1 MNLIDIESLNI
12 KEIED
17 IVSLASQFRSDLGGF
32 NQEPIYEDK
41 KAALLFF
48 EPSTRTK
55 SSFQIA
61 LMNLGASFIDINPD
75 TSSIVKGES
84 VSDTIETLALM
95 GVHLFII
102 RHSEPIISDLA
113 NQYPDLCFVNAG
125 AGAESHPTQALT
137 DLLTIKEFNREI
149 SQMNISIIGHLD
161 HSRVAKSFVELI
173 NKLGCK
179 TLRFSGLPELCTNFI
194 DSDFGKF
201 DPDMDS
207 VIKDSDLVMG
217 LRINTNIS
225 SVQALRSLSDVT
237 DDQNQAVQR
246 LSSGKRINHAADD
259 AAGLAISDKLQ
270 AEIRGTLQAKR
281 NAQDGISMIQVAE
294 GGMQEIS
301 NILVRLRE
309 LSVQSSSD
317 TLGERERQFTD
328 QEFQALSLEVDRISK
343 STQFNGRS
351 LLDGSVD
358 DDLDF
363 QIGNRNDDFN
373 DRISFEPTKA
383 IATLE
388 HLGVDDLSVTEK
400 EDAQEN
406 LAKIDEAIE
415 TISSNRANLGS
426 LQSRLESTVNNLETF
441 QESSMAANSRI
452 RDADVAVES
461 ANLARANILSAANTS
476 ILAQANSSPATALKL
491 VA

>member
-1 MNLIDIESLNI
+1 
-12 KEIED
+12 
-17 IVSLASQFRSDLGGF
+17 
-32 NQEPIYEDK
+32 
-41 KAALLFF
+41 
-48 EPSTRTK
+48 
-55 SSFQIA
+55 
-61 LMNLGASFIDINPD
+61 
-75 TSSIVKGES
+75 
-84 VSDTIETLALM
+84 
-95 GVHLFII
+95 
-102 RHSEPIISDLA
+102 
-113 NQYPDLCFVNAG
+113 
-125 AGAESHPTQALT
+125 
-137 DLLTIKEFNREI
+137 
-149 SQMNISIIGHLD
+149 
-161 HSRVAKSFVELI
+161 
-173 NKLGCK
+173 
-179 TLRFSGLPELCTNFI
+179 
-194 DSDFGKF
+194 
-201 DPDMDS
+201 
-207 VIKDSDLVMG
+207 MG

-237 DDQNQAVQR
+237 DDQNKAVQR

-328 QEFQALSLEVDRISK
+328 LEFQALSLEVDRIAK

-358 DDLDF
+358 DALDF

-388 HLGVDDLSVTEK
+388 HLGVDGLTVTEK
-400 EDAQEN
+400 DDAQEN

>member
-1 MNLIDIESLNI
+1 
-12 KEIED
+12 
-17 IVSLASQFRSDLGGF
+17 
-32 NQEPIYEDK
+32 
-41 KAALLFF
+41 
-48 EPSTRTK
+48 
-55 SSFQIA
+55 
-61 LMNLGASFIDINPD
+61 
-75 TSSIVKGES
+75 
-84 VSDTIETLALM
+84 
-95 GVHLFII
+95 
-102 RHSEPIISDLA
+102 
-113 NQYPDLCFVNAG
+113 
-125 AGAESHPTQALT
+125 
-137 DLLTIKEFNREI
+137 
-149 SQMNISIIGHLD
+149 
-161 HSRVAKSFVELI
+161 
-173 NKLGCK
+173 
-179 TLRFSGLPELCTNFI
+179 
-194 DSDFGKF
+194 
-201 DPDMDS
+201 
-207 VIKDSDLVMG
+207 MG

-237 DDQNQAVQR
+237 DDQNKAVQR

-328 QEFQALSLEVDRISK
+328 LEFQALSLEVDRIAK

-358 DDLDF
+358 DALDF

-388 HLGVDDLSVTEK
+388 HLGVDGLTVTEK
-400 EDAQEN
+400 DDAQEN

-452 RDADVAVES
+452 RDADIAVES
-461 ANLARANILSAANTS
+461 ANLARGDILSAANTS

>member
-1 MNLIDIESLNI
+1 
-12 KEIED
+12 
-17 IVSLASQFRSDLGGF
+17 
-32 NQEPIYEDK
+32 
-41 KAALLFF
+41 
-48 EPSTRTK
+48 
-55 SSFQIA
+55 
-61 LMNLGASFIDINPD
+61 
-75 TSSIVKGES
+75 
-84 VSDTIETLALM
+84 
-95 GVHLFII
+95 
-102 RHSEPIISDLA
+102 
-113 NQYPDLCFVNAG
+113 
-125 AGAESHPTQALT
+125 
-137 DLLTIKEFNREI
+137 
-149 SQMNISIIGHLD
+149 
-161 HSRVAKSFVELI
+161 
-173 NKLGCK
+173 
-179 TLRFSGLPELCTNFI
+179 
-194 DSDFGKF
+194 
-201 DPDMDS
+201 
-207 VIKDSDLVMG
+207 MG

-225 SVQALRSLSDVT
+225 SVQALRSLSEVT
-237 DDQNQAVQR
+237 DDQNKAVQR

-309 LSVQSSSD
+309 LSIQSSSD

-328 QEFQALSLEVDRISK
+328 LEFQALSLEVDRIAK

-358 DDLDF
+358 GKLDF

-383 IATLE
+383 TATLD
-388 HLGVDDLSVTEK
+388 HLGVDGLSITEK
-400 EDAQEN
+400 GDAQEN

-452 RDADVAVES
+452 RDADIAVES

>member
-1 MNLIDIESLNI
+1 
-12 KEIED
+12 
-17 IVSLASQFRSDLGGF
+17 
-32 NQEPIYEDK
+32 
-41 KAALLFF
+41 
-48 EPSTRTK
+48 
-55 SSFQIA
+55 
-61 LMNLGASFIDINPD
+61 
-75 TSSIVKGES
+75 
-84 VSDTIETLALM
+84 
-95 GVHLFII
+95 
-102 RHSEPIISDLA
+102 
-113 NQYPDLCFVNAG
+113 
-125 AGAESHPTQALT
+125 
-137 DLLTIKEFNREI
+137 
-149 SQMNISIIGHLD
+149 
-161 HSRVAKSFVELI
+161 
-173 NKLGCK
+173 
-179 TLRFSGLPELCTNFI
+179 
-194 DSDFGKF
+194 
-201 DPDMDS
+201 
-207 VIKDSDLVMG
+207 MG

-225 SVQALRSLSDVT
+225 SVQAFRSLSDVT

-309 LSVQSSSD
+309 LSVQSSD

-328 QEFQALSLEVDRISK
+328 QEFQALSLEVDRIAK

-351 LLDGSVD
+351 LDGSVD

-383 IATLE
+383 IATLD
-388 HLGVDDLSVTEK
+388 HLGVDGLTVTEK

-461 ANLARANILSAANTS
+461 ANLARANILSAANTFDF
-476 ILAQANSSPATALKL
+476 SSS
-491 VA
+491 

>member
-1 MNLIDIESLNI
+1 
-12 KEIED
+12 
-17 IVSLASQFRSDLGGF
+17 
-32 NQEPIYEDK
+32 
-41 KAALLFF
+41 
-48 EPSTRTK
+48 
-55 SSFQIA
+55 
-61 LMNLGASFIDINPD
+61 
-75 TSSIVKGES
+75 
-84 VSDTIETLALM
+84 
-95 GVHLFII
+95 
-102 RHSEPIISDLA
+102 
-113 NQYPDLCFVNAG
+113 
-125 AGAESHPTQALT
+125 
-137 DLLTIKEFNREI
+137 
-149 SQMNISIIGHLD
+149 
-161 HSRVAKSFVELI
+161 
-173 NKLGCK
+173 
-179 TLRFSGLPELCTNFI
+179 
-194 DSDFGKF
+194 
-201 DPDMDS
+201 
-207 VIKDSDLVMG
+207 MG

-270 AEIRGTLQAKR
+270 AEIRGTLQATR

-328 QEFQALSLEVDRISK
+328 LEFQALSLEVDRIAK

-358 DDLDF
+358 DALEF

-383 IATLE
+383 TATLE
-388 HLGVDDLSVTEK
+388 HLGVDGLTVTEK
-400 EDAQEN
+400 DDAQEN

-452 RDADVAVES
+452 RDADIAVES

>member
-1 MNLIDIESLNI
+1 
-12 KEIED
+12 
-17 IVSLASQFRSDLGGF
+17 
-32 NQEPIYEDK
+32 
-41 KAALLFF
+41 
-48 EPSTRTK
+48 
-55 SSFQIA
+55 
-61 LMNLGASFIDINPD
+61 
-75 TSSIVKGES
+75 
-84 VSDTIETLALM
+84 
-95 GVHLFII
+95 
-102 RHSEPIISDLA
+102 
-113 NQYPDLCFVNAG
+113 
-125 AGAESHPTQALT
+125 
-137 DLLTIKEFNREI
+137 
-149 SQMNISIIGHLD
+149 
-161 HSRVAKSFVELI
+161 
-173 NKLGCK
+173 
-179 TLRFSGLPELCTNFI
+179 
-194 DSDFGKF
+194 
-201 DPDMDS
+201 
-207 VIKDSDLVMG
+207 MG

-237 DDQNQAVQR
+237 DDQNKAVQR

-328 QEFQALSLEVDRISK
+328 LEFQALSLEVDRIAK

-358 DDLDF
+358 DALDF

-383 IATLE
+383 TATLD
-388 HLGVDDLSVTEK
+388 HLGVDGLSITEK
-400 EDAQEN
+400 SDAQEN

-452 RDADVAVES
+452 RDADIAVES

>member
-1 MNLIDIESLNI
+1 
-12 KEIED
+12 
-17 IVSLASQFRSDLGGF
+17 
-32 NQEPIYEDK
+32 
-41 KAALLFF
+41 
-48 EPSTRTK
+48 
-55 SSFQIA
+55 
-61 LMNLGASFIDINPD
+61 
-75 TSSIVKGES
+75 
-84 VSDTIETLALM
+84 
-95 GVHLFII
+95 
-102 RHSEPIISDLA
+102 
-113 NQYPDLCFVNAG
+113 
-125 AGAESHPTQALT
+125 
-137 DLLTIKEFNREI
+137 
-149 SQMNISIIGHLD
+149 
-161 HSRVAKSFVELI
+161 
-173 NKLGCK
+173 
-179 TLRFSGLPELCTNFI
+179 
-194 DSDFGKF
+194 
-201 DPDMDS
+201 
-207 VIKDSDLVMG
+207 MG

-328 QEFQALSLEVDRISK
+328 QEFQALSLEVDRIAK

-383 IATLE
+383 IATLD
-388 HLGVDDLSVTEK
+388 HLGVDGLTVTEK

>member
-1 MNLIDIESLNI
+1 
-12 KEIED
+12 
-17 IVSLASQFRSDLGGF
+17 
-32 NQEPIYEDK
+32 
-41 KAALLFF
+41 
-48 EPSTRTK
+48 
-55 SSFQIA
+55 
-61 LMNLGASFIDINPD
+61 
-75 TSSIVKGES
+75 
-84 VSDTIETLALM
+84 
-95 GVHLFII
+95 
-102 RHSEPIISDLA
+102 
-113 NQYPDLCFVNAG
+113 
-125 AGAESHPTQALT
+125 
-137 DLLTIKEFNREI
+137 
-149 SQMNISIIGHLD
+149 
-161 HSRVAKSFVELI
+161 
-173 NKLGCK
+173 
-179 TLRFSGLPELCTNFI
+179 
-194 DSDFGKF
+194 
-201 DPDMDS
+201 
-207 VIKDSDLVMG
+207 MG

-270 AEIRGTLQAKR
+270 AEIRGTLQATR

-317 TLGERERQFTD
+317 TLGEKERQFTD
-328 QEFQALSLEVDRISK
+328 LEFQALSLEVDRIAK

-358 DDLDF
+358 DALEF

-383 IATLE
+383 IATLD
-388 HLGVDDLSVTEK
+388 HLGVEGLNVAGK

-452 RDADVAVES
+452 RDADIAVES

>member
-1 MNLIDIESLNI
+1 
-12 KEIED
+12 
-17 IVSLASQFRSDLGGF
+17 
-32 NQEPIYEDK
+32 
-41 KAALLFF
+41 
-48 EPSTRTK
+48 
-55 SSFQIA
+55 
-61 LMNLGASFIDINPD
+61 
-75 TSSIVKGES
+75 
-84 VSDTIETLALM
+84 
-95 GVHLFII
+95 
-102 RHSEPIISDLA
+102 
-113 NQYPDLCFVNAG
+113 
-125 AGAESHPTQALT
+125 
-137 DLLTIKEFNREI
+137 
-149 SQMNISIIGHLD
+149 
-161 HSRVAKSFVELI
+161 
-173 NKLGCK
+173 
-179 TLRFSGLPELCTNFI
+179 
-194 DSDFGKF
+194 
-201 DPDMDS
+201 
-207 VIKDSDLVMG
+207 MG

>member
-1 MNLIDIESLNI
+1 
-12 KEIED
+12 
-17 IVSLASQFRSDLGGF
+17 
-32 NQEPIYEDK
+32 
-41 KAALLFF
+41 
-48 EPSTRTK
+48 
-55 SSFQIA
+55 
-61 LMNLGASFIDINPD
+61 
-75 TSSIVKGES
+75 
-84 VSDTIETLALM
+84 
-95 GVHLFII
+95 
-102 RHSEPIISDLA
+102 
-113 NQYPDLCFVNAG
+113 
-125 AGAESHPTQALT
+125 
-137 DLLTIKEFNREI
+137 
-149 SQMNISIIGHLD
+149 
-161 HSRVAKSFVELI
+161 
-173 NKLGCK
+173 
-179 TLRFSGLPELCTNFI
+179 
-194 DSDFGKF
+194 
-201 DPDMDS
+201 
-207 VIKDSDLVMG
+207 MG

-237 DDQNQAVQR
+237 EDQNQAVQR

-270 AEIRGTLQAKR
+270 AEIRGTLQATR

-317 TLGERERQFTD
+317 TLGEKERQFTD
-328 QEFQALSLEVDRISK
+328 LEFQALSLEVDRIAK

-358 DDLDF
+358 DALEF

-383 IATLE
+383 TATLD
-388 HLGVDDLSVTEK
+388 HLGVEGLNVAGK

-452 RDADVAVES
+452 RDADIAVES

>member
-1 MNLIDIESLNI
+1 
-12 KEIED
+12 
-17 IVSLASQFRSDLGGF
+17 
-32 NQEPIYEDK
+32 
-41 KAALLFF
+41 
-48 EPSTRTK
+48 
-55 SSFQIA
+55 
-61 LMNLGASFIDINPD
+61 
-75 TSSIVKGES
+75 
-84 VSDTIETLALM
+84 
-95 GVHLFII
+95 
-102 RHSEPIISDLA
+102 
-113 NQYPDLCFVNAG
+113 
-125 AGAESHPTQALT
+125 
-137 DLLTIKEFNREI
+137 
-149 SQMNISIIGHLD
+149 
-161 HSRVAKSFVELI
+161 
-173 NKLGCK
+173 
-179 TLRFSGLPELCTNFI
+179 
-194 DSDFGKF
+194 
-201 DPDMDS
+201 
-207 VIKDSDLVMG
+207 MG

-237 DDQNQAVQR
+237 DDQNKAVQR

-328 QEFQALSLEVDRISK
+328 LEFQALSLEVDRIAK

-358 DDLDF
+358 DALDF

-388 HLGVDDLSVTEK
+388 HLGVDGLTVTEK
-400 EDAQEN
+400 DDAQEN

-452 RDADVAVES
+452 RDADIAVES